1 MEKLIHCW
9 RVQMRSV
16 LIWTSWNKRYEKNEK
31 ILNGNILNA
40 ESLKEIESL
49 NFWSPDHED
58 EDEIERKKFTF
69 IIF

>member
-1 MEKLIHCW
+1 MK
-9 RVQMRSV
+9 
-16 LIWTSWNKRYEKNEK
+16 KNEK

-58 EDEIERKKFTF
+58 EDEIEREKFTF
-69 IIF
+69 KIF

>member
-9 RVQMRSV
+9 CVQMRSV

-58 EDEIERKKFTF
+58 EDEIEREKFTF
-69 IIF
+69 KIF